1 MDSGSG
7 FRASVGQLPGDGG
20 EGQQVVVLGGGFVL
34 LERLAAAAHHIEF
47 AAIFQHIL
55 LGIRLMLVPH
65 QPGGEGAVGGFHGG
79 IPMIHPDGDGL
90 AHLASPRFF
99 LILLLFFSVAR
110 TILISGLVRFQV
122 SSRCLILCANSSGV
136 KYLAHSFG
144 R

>member
-1 MDSGSG
+1 MDSGGG

-34 LERLAAAAHHIEF
+34 LERLPPAAHHIEF
-47 AAIFQHIL
+47 AAVFQHIL
-55 LGIRLMLVPH
+55 LGVGFMVVFH
-65 QPGGEGAVGGFHGG
+65 QPGGEREMRCFHGG
-79 IPMIHPDGDGL
+79 VAVIHPDGDGV
-90 AHLASPRFF
+90 AHLESPRSF
-99 LILLLFFSVAR
+99 LIFLLFFSVAR

>member
-1 MDSGSG
+1 MDSGGG
-7 FRASVGQLPGDGG
+7 FRAPVGQLFGDGG
-20 EGQQVVVLGGGFVL
+20 EGQQVVILRGGFVF
-34 LERLAAAAHHIEF
+34 LERLASAAHHIEP
-47 AAIFQHIL
+47 AAVFQHIL
-55 LGIRLMLVPH
+55 LGVGFMLILH
-65 QPGGEGAVGGFHGG
+65 QPGGVRKMGGLHGG

>member
-1 MDSGSG
+1 MDGG
-7 FRASVGQLPGDGG
+7 GGVRAPVGQLSGDDG
-20 EGQQVVVLGGGFVL
+20 EGQEVVVLRGSFVL
-34 LERLAAAAHHIEF
+34 LEWLPAAAHHIEF
-47 AAIFQHIL
+47 AAVFQHIL
-55 LGIRLMLVPH
+55 LGVGFMVVFH
-65 QPGGEGAVGGFHGG
+65 QPGGEREMRCFHGVVAVV
-79 IPMIHPDGDGL
+79 HPDGDGF
-90 AHLASPRFF
+90 AHLESPRFF